1 MMRCAQVLVSEP
13 DTPHTCE
20 KSDVSERYVSRK
32 KKGRCWWQYLE
43 NTRIWILGIQCSRF
57 TSRLFLWNETS
68 PMLKSIPEQEMS
80 HHLLL
85 MFEYSNII
93 CIYSKYT
100 NIQKHIYAFILSINL
115 IQRVLLLSLPF
126 FLSVYS
132 FESGLSPEMTCVC
145 LCVDSHICV
154 SFCLY
159 ERFHTN
165 KIWCIDGS
173 HDKSSTCERRRKWA
187 LSLE

>member
-57 TSRLFLWNETS
+57 TSRLFPWNETS

-126 FLSVYS
+126 FVCLFIWIWFITWNDLCVSVCGLTHLCFILSVWKV
-132 FESGLSPEMTCVC
+132 P
-145 LCVDSHICV
+145 H
-154 SFCLY
+154 
-159 ERFHTN
+159 
-165 KIWCIDGS
+165 K
-173 HDKSSTCERRRKWA
+173 
-187 LSLE
+187 

>member
-57 TSRLFLWNETS
+57 TSRLFPWNETS

-85 MFEYSNII
+85 MFEYLNII

-126 FLSVYS
+126 FCLFIHLNLVYH
-132 FESGLSPEMTCVC
+132 LKWPVCVC
-145 LCVDSHICV
+145 VWTHTFV
-154 SFCLY
+154 
-159 ERFHTN
+159 FHFVCM
-165 KIWCIDGS
+165 KGS
-173 HDKSSTCERRRKWA
+173 TQIKSDVLMDHMTKVPPVRGGGSEPWV
-187 LSLE
+187 